1 MGTPAWQRSEHFF
14 AANELNGV
22 LDAKAGLGSS
32 AGVRCETLEV
42 DTKLFEDHA
51 MSSEDAFERKDVIVA
66 IRGYF
71 RDVSLSRLRAAL

>member
-1 MGTPAWQRSEHFF
+1 
-14 AANELNGV
+14 
-22 LDAKAGLGSS
+22 
-32 AGVRCETLEV
+32 
-42 DTKLFEDHA
+42 